1 MSLVG
6 QALDDNT
13 MDAKERFGWEGIKHC
28 SSVASIILPVLWR
41 GIEVR

>member
-1 MSLVG
+1 MSPAG
-6 QALDDNT
+6 GALDDNI

-28 SSVASIILPVLWR
+28 SITASIILPVLWR